1 MQEVSMKKPDT
12 FASLEGIARFFR
24 ASTLEERDIL
34 LLFAHNG
41 TGKTRLSMTFKDL
54 GNGGGSR
61 DTLYFNAFTE
71 DLFSWDN
78 DLARGEERVLRLNRE
93 SNFFAGLKE
102 LEMTTRIRP
111 FLRRYADFDF
121 ALDEE
126 NGRVSFSRQEKQADG
141 QTRTIDN
148 IKISRGEE
156 RLFIWCFFLAI
167 VQLAL
172 DGAEAYAWVRY
183 IYVDDPISSLDDNNV
198 IVLACDFAKMI
209 RERGNEALKV
219 IISTHHALF
228 FSVLHNEFRAGRE
241 KRTGSYLL
249 SKEREAYTLTYTND
263 SPFLHHV
270 YLLKEILQAVQ
281 SGELYTYHFNMLRT
295 VMEKTA
301 QFHGFK
307 NFSACLSPD
316 AAHGDHIIYTRML
329 NLLSH
334 GQYSLFEAQ
343 RMVPENRE
351 HFQNML
357 DDFLKKYPF
366 TTEILPRDDRQGSP

>member
-1 MQEVSMKKPDT
+1 MKKPDT